1 MHSVY
6 RNNLH
11 TFEILPF
18 SSKYEARKIG
28 KENVLLDADDDDETR
43 CRIVNNRIQAVVKA
57 PRFLLLTSS
66 DDVVEA
72 NVANNE
78 TVCG

>member
-1 MHSVY
+1 MTINFRDIISFKLY
-6 RNNLH
+6 IRITKLK
-11 TFEILPF
+11 TKDE
-18 SSKYEARKIG
+18 Y
-28 KENVLLDADDDDETR
+28 VLLDADDDDETR